1 MMGRMPDPTPLVYF
15 AIFGVVC
22 ATIISASAIVW
33 LAYHLG
39 AALVAYI
46 GA

>member
-1 MMGRMPDPTPLVYF
+1 MGRMPDLTWLVYF
-15 AIFGVVC
+15 AIFGMACAATVVGG
-22 ATIISASAIVW
+22 IGVW

-39 AALVAYI
+39 AALAAYI